1 MSPMLIAPLSIEI
14 QTILMKHTISSS
26 SDWLSLARCSKLRI
40 QRKLWNMVNS
50 VQGLNFL
57 LRVKHPSVRLSR
69 QKYEIIPNHFPHYK
83 AARSYPSPSPAI
95 TPLPHRTS
103 QTFKPLQQQ
112 DRQRLPFFSVSV
124 GQVAVTGLL
133 EKFLLA
139 VGLWDLGND
148 TILLRKWA
156 VSCGSDTL
164 STHMK
169 LTKVATAKEQ
179 GRQGTSSE
187 KRLNTECFGHCW
199 VCFFKY
205 LSWKEGKGSI

>member
-1 MSPMLIAPLSIEI
+1 
-14 QTILMKHTISSS
+14 
-26 SDWLSLARCSKLRI
+26 
-40 QRKLWNMVNS
+40 MVNS

-83 AARSYPSPSPAI
+83 AARSDPSPSPAI

-139 VGLWDLGND
+139 VRLRDLGND
-148 TILLRKWA
+148 THPTEKMSCELWFRHPFHTHEAHQSCHSQRARQARNKFREEAEHRVFWALLS
-156 VSCGSDTL
+156 V
-164 STHMK
+164 
-169 LTKVATAKEQ
+169 
-179 GRQGTSSE
+179 
-187 KRLNTECFGHCW
+187 
-199 VCFFKY
+199 FF
-205 LSWKEGKGSI
+205 